1 MRIERS
7 VFKYIEHELYN
18 YKGTKKELELYREQ
32 IIEGT
37 SKPEVAVQSGLGD
50 VTASKAIKLIS
61 STFVLNSEKTIN
73 AIEKSIEMLG
83 DKYKKLFE
91 LRYVN
96 CIPEREIILEINISR
111 RTYFRMRR
119 ELVMVIGQKLG
130 TNKYRIR
137 FGTIVA
143 LFANIDVI

>member
-130 TNKYRIR
+130 LI
-137 FGTIVA
+137 
-143 LFANIDVI
+143 NIE